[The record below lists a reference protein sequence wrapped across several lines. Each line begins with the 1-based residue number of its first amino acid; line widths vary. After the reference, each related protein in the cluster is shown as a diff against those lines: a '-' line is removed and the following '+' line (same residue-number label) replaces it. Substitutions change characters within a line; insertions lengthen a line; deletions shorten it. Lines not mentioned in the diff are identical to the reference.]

1 MSKRVNIYLQ
11 DEHYEWLE
19 ENFAWLWPSKQ
30 VVMMINLLKK
40 QKITSPA
47 KINWLDLA
55 REEIKNY
62 NVSDEVRNN
71 WYIFYDMI
79 EDIEELTAA
88 DLTVQ
93 QAVFKIY
100 ANSKPKDLFE
110 ELKKFAT
117 IFTTAP
123 LNNNYIQYVHTKNG
137 TLLQDNPDFFEKH
150 WDKLRTIE
158 FFKLL
163 FTNPEKFISYVQERI
178 KSNLKP
184 WEPISTRFL
193 NLTDNA
199 INYWIL
205 TPPEVSD
212 SEIFSKIYQKTNY

>member
-47 KINWLDLA
+47 KISWIDLA
-55 REEIKNY
+55 KEEIKNY
-62 NVSDEVRNN
+62 NVPDDIRND

-79 EDIEELTAA
+79 EDVEELTWC

-93 QAVFKIY
+93 QAVLKIY
-100 ANSKPKDLFE
+100 ATAKPKDLFE

-123 LNNNYIQYVHTKNG
+123 TNNNYIQYVHTKNW
-137 TLLQDNPDFFEKH
+137 TILQDNPDFFEKY
-150 WDKLRTIE
+150 WDKLRTME

-163 FTNPEKFISYVQERI
+163 FTNPKEFISYVQGRI

-184 WEPISTRFL
+184 WESMSTRFL

-205 TPPEVSD
+205 PPTEVTD
-212 SEIFSKIYQKTNY
+212 EEIFSRIFQKSN